1 MRKALFISLF
11 FSLLLS
17 RENPFIPADIIKKF
31 EKATNETE
39 SLPPF
44 KSAKIT
50 LPSSARVLKEILV
63 KYQNIDGSESVKK
76 IKIDSLIDWHK
87 PLIISQR
94 SEKKSDLNL
103 TSLNK
108 KNKKSVKKIEKIS
121 SLKPLKNKKSNF
133 KSKEFKINKFLRV
146 KIEGK
151 AIYLFT
157 KNRKLRNFMVAKP
170 YKIIIDFKSLEDI
183 SFKTIKTNLP
193 FVKKIVIG
201 NHIGYFRA
209 VFVLDGNYGYK
220 IRKISSGYLITLK

>member
-1 MRKALFISLF
+1 MKKALFISLF
-11 FSLLLS
+11 FSLLFS

-31 EKATNETE
+31 EKATNEKE
-39 SLPPF
+39 SLPSF
-44 KSAKIT
+44 KSTKIT
-50 LPSSARVLKEILV
+50 FPSSARVLKEVLV

-76 IKIDSLIDWHK
+76 VKIEALIDWHK
-87 PLIISQR
+87 PLILSQK
-94 SEKKSDLNL
+94 SEKKSDLNQ

-108 KNKKSVKKIEKIS
+108 KSIKKKISFKKSLNKKTD
-121 SLKPLKNKKSNF
+121 F

-170 YKIIIDFKSLEDI
+170 YKIIIDFKSLEDV
-183 SFKTIKTNLP
+183 SFKTLKTNLP

-220 IRKISSGYLITLK
+220 IRKISGGYLITLK

>member
-1 MRKALFISLF
+1 MKKALFISLF
-11 FSLLLS
+11 FSFLFS

-31 EKATNETE
+31 EKATNEKE
-39 SLPPF
+39 SLPSF
-44 KSAKIT
+44 KSTKIT
-50 LPSSARVLKEILV
+50 LPSSARVLKEVLV

-76 IKIDSLIDWHK
+76 VKIEALIDWHK
-87 PLIISQR
+87 PLILSQK
-94 SEKKSDLNL
+94 SEKKSDLNQ

-108 KNKKSVKKIEKIS
+108 KSTKKKAS
-121 SLKPLKNKKSNF
+121 SKEALKNKKTDF

-170 YKIIIDFKSLEDI
+170 YKIIIDFKSLEDV
-183 SFKTIKTNLP
+183 SFKTLKTNLP

-220 IRKISSGYLITLK
+220 IRKISGGYLITLK